1 MDRPV
6 VAIMYDFDKTL
17 CTKDM
22 QEYSFIPSLNMTPNE
37 FWSKANIF
45 GSEEQMDG
53 ILAYLYTMI
62 GESKA
67 AGAPL
72 TRERLQR
79 CGNAIEL
86 YPGVTD
92 WFDRINV
99 YGESQGVS
107 VEHYVISSGLKEIIE
122 GSGIADKFTKIFACE
137 FLYGEDGIAMWPKT
151 AVNYTN
157 KTQFVY
163 RINKGVLDI
172 ANDTD
177 LNRSMPDDSKRVP
190 FNNMIYIGDG
200 LSDVPCMK
208 MMKAYGGAAI
218 AVYQESNRG
227 KVEELLLRD
236 RVDFIFPADYSEQS
250 QLDRTVHNLIRKI
263 AVTDILAA
271 ENAHQQKE
279 IHAKNQ

>member
-1 MDRPV
+1 
-6 VAIMYDFDKTL
+6 
-17 CTKDM
+17 
-22 QEYSFIPSLNMTPNE
+22 
-37 FWSKANIF
+37 
-45 GSEEQMDG
+45 
-53 ILAYLYTMI
+53 
-62 GESKA
+62 
-67 AGAPL
+67 
-72 TRERLQR
+72 
-79 CGNAIEL
+79 
-86 YPGVTD
+86 
-92 WFDRINV
+92 
-99 YGESQGVS
+99 
-107 VEHYVISSGLKEIIE
+107 
-122 GSGIADKFTKIFACE
+122 
-137 FLYGEDGIAMWPKT
+137 
-151 AVNYTN
+151 
-157 KTQFVY
+157 
-163 RINKGVLDI
+163 
-172 ANDTD
+172 
-177 LNRSMPDDSKRVP
+177 MPDDSKRVP